1 MKNFLNRYF
10 ADELTSDE
18 KTSFLQEVDNS
29 EELKEEFIE
38 NQNLLVLLDWTFPE
52 NENDEEVAQQKL
64 DEFMR
69 KMEQRKPNSLRI
81 P

>member
-18 KTSFLQEVDNS
+18 KRNFLQEVDNS

-38 NQNLLVLLDWTFPE
+38 NQNLVVLLDWTFPE
-52 NENDEEVAQQKL
+52 NENDEKVVQQKL

-69 KMEQRKPNSLRI
+69 SMEQRKPNSLRI

>member
-1 MKNFLNRYF
+1 MRNFLNRYF

-18 KTSFLQEVDNS
+18 KTNFLQEVDNS
-29 EELKEEFIE
+29 EELKEEFIV

-64 DEFMR
+64 KEFMR
-69 KMEQRKPNSLRI
+69 KMEQRKTK
-81 P
+81 

>member
-1 MKNFLNRYF
+1 MK
-10 ADELTSDE
+10 
-18 KTSFLQEVDNS
+18 K
-29 EELKEEFIE
+29 EFIE
-38 NQNLLVLLDWTFPE
+38 NQNLVALLDWTFPE

>member
-18 KTSFLQEVDNS
+18 KRNFLQEVDNS
-29 EELKEEFIE
+29 EELKEEFME
-38 NQNLLVLLDWTFPE
+38 NQNLVVLLDWTFPE

-64 DEFMR
+64 KEFMR
-69 KMEQRKPNSLRI
+69 KMEQRKTK
-81 P
+81 

>member
-38 NQNLLVLLDWTFPE
+38 IQNLLVLLDWTFPE

-69 KMEQRKPNSLRI
+69 KMEQCKPNSLKI

>member
-18 KTSFLQEVDNS
+18 KRNFLQEVDNS

-38 NQNLLVLLDWTFPE
+38 NQNLVVLLDWTFPE

-64 DEFMR
+64 KEFMR
-69 KMEQRKPNSLRI
+69 KVEQRKTK
-81 P
+81 

>member
-18 KTSFLQEVDNS
+18 KRNFLQEVDNS

-38 NQNLLVLLDWTFPE
+38 NQNLVVLLDWTFPE

-64 DEFMR
+64 KEFMR
-69 KMEQRKPNSLRI
+69 KTEQRKTK
-81 P
+81 

>member
-1 MKNFLNRYF
+1 MRNFLNRYF

-18 KTSFLQEVDNS
+18 KTNFLQEVDNS
-29 EELKEEFIE
+29 EELKEEFIV

-64 DEFMR
+64 KEFMR
-69 KMEQRKPNSLRI
+69 KME
-81 P
+81 

>member
-18 KTSFLQEVDNS
+18 KTNFLQEVDNS
-29 EELKEEFIE
+29 EELKEEFIV

-52 NENDEEVAQQKL
+52 NKNDEEVAQQKL
-64 DEFMR
+64 KEFMR
-69 KMEQRKPNSLRI
+69 KIEQRKI
-81 P
+81 K

>member
-1 MKNFLNRYF
+1 MRNFLNRYF

-18 KTSFLQEVDNS
+18 KTNILQEVDNS
-29 EELKEEFIE
+29 EELKEEFIV

-64 DEFMR
+64 KEFMR
-69 KMEQRKPNSLRI
+69 KMEQRKTK
-81 P
+81 

>member
-1 MKNFLNRYF
+1 MRNFLNRYF

-18 KTSFLQEVDNS
+18 KTNFLQEVDNS

-64 DEFMR
+64 KEFMR
-69 KMEQRKPNSLRI
+69 KMEQRKTK
-81 P
+81 

>member
-18 KTSFLQEVDNS
+18 KRNFLQEVDNS

-38 NQNLLVLLDWTFPE
+38 NQNLVVLLDWTFPE
-52 NENDEEVAQQKL
+52 NVWV
-64 DEFMR
+64 M
-69 KMEQRKPNSLRI
+69 KMLWDIMTSLR
-81 P
+81 

>member
-18 KTSFLQEVDNS
+18 KRNFLQEVDNS

-38 NQNLLVLLDWTFPE
+38 NQNLVVLLDWTFPE

-64 DEFMR
+64 KEFMR
-69 KMEQRKPNSLRI
+69 KLEQRKTK
-81 P
+81 

>member
-18 KTSFLQEVDNS
+18 KRIFLQEVDNS
-29 EELKEEFIE
+29 EEFKKEFIE
-38 NQNLLVLLDWTFPE
+38 NQNLVALLDWTFPE

-69 KMEQRKPNSLRI
+69 KIEQRKPNSLRI